1 MNLKDLN
8 IDKSWAMF
16 LDRDGVINNRIID
29 DYIKRWEDFKF
40 IDGVLEAMQKL
51 SLIFG
56 KILIVTNQQGIDK
69 GLMTENDLNKVHA
82 KMIEIINKN
91 GGRIDKIYFSPYLEK
106 DKNVYRKPGIGMAL
120 QAKNDFPSI
129 DFTKSIMVGD
139 SITDMQFG
147 KNAGML
153 TVFISGDSD
162 QIIQNQELID
172 FRFKDLYSFAET
184 IKVNDTKIIQGEAE
198 V

>member
-69 GLMTENDLNKVHA
+69 GLMTENDLNKVHD

>member
-1 MNLKDLN
+1 MNLNDLN
-8 IDKSWAMF
+8 IDKSWTLF

-69 GLMTENDLNKVHA
+69 DLMTENDLNKVHT
-82 KMIEIINKN
+82 KMIEKINKN
-91 GGRIDKIYFSPYLEK
+91 SGRIDKIYFSPYLEK
-106 DKNVYRKPGIGMAL
+106 DKNAYRKPGIDMAL
-120 QAKNDFPSI
+120 QAKYDYPSI

-147 KNAGML
+147 KNAEML
-153 TVFISGDSD
+153 TVFISGDSGK
-162 QIIQNQELID
+162 IIQNQELID

-184 IKVNDTKIIQGEAE
+184 IKVN
-198 V
+198 

>member
-40 IDGVLEAMQKL
+40 IDGVLEAMQ
-51 SLIFG
+51 
-56 KILIVTNQQGIDK
+56 
-69 GLMTENDLNKVHA
+69 
-82 KMIEIINKN
+82 N

-184 IKVNDTKIIQGEAE
+184 IKVNETKIIQGEAE

>member
-8 IDKSWAMF
+8 IDTSWAMF

-69 GLMTENDLNKVHA
+69 GLMTENDLNKVHD

-184 IKVNDTKIIQGEAE
+184 IKVNETKIIQGEAE

>member
-184 IKVNDTKIIQGEAE
+184 IKVNETKIIQGEAE

>member
-8 IDKSWAMF
+8 INNSWTLF

-29 DYIKRWEDFKF
+29 DYIKHWEDFKF

-56 KILIVTNQQGIDK
+56 KILIVTNQQGIGK
-69 GLMTENDLNKVHA
+69 GLMIENDLNKVHA

-106 DKNVYRKPGIGMAL
+106 DRNAYRKPGIGMAL

-129 DFTKSIMVGD
+129 DFTKSIIVGD

-147 KNAGML
+147 KNAEML
-153 TVFISGDSD
+153 TVFISGDLD
-162 QIIQNQELID
+162 QIPKNQGLID
-172 FRFKDLYSFAET
+172 FTFKNLYSFAET
-184 IKVNDTKIIQGEAE
+184 IKVN
-198 V
+198 